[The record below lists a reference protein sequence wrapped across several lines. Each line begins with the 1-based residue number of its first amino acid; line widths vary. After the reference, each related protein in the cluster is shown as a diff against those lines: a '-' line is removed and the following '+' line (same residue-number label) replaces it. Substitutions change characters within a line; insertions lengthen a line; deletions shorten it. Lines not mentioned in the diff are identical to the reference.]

1 MVEAWR
7 LCCRLPR
14 RSLDFTG
21 DIRGK
26 AQDKTIL
33 GDIEYPLS
41 NPITLFV
48 THSSLKEIPRVVY

>member
-1 MVEAWR
+1 MFEVLLLPLPECRVSSMVEAWR

-33 GDIEYPLS
+33 GDIEYP
-41 NPITLFV
+41 
-48 THSSLKEIPRVVY
+48 